1 VTTYGV
7 TPAGFKVK
15 PLAAILL
22 DMQTQ
27 VQNTIDPNFDL
38 SPATPDGQMLG
49 IVANGYASLWEL
61 LQIAFNQFNREDV
74 EGAGLDNLGDL
85 TGTPRETSSY
95 TQVYATLTLAA
106 GTYAAESLVANVAGV
121 PSLTFSNVG
130 QVTSIGGATAGVLM
144 QATTIGPTPS
154 VNPGQLTV
162 ITTPVAGWTAI
173 TNPGG
178 QTQLGTLAE
187 LDPAYAARQALEVTA
202 EGSCNPSATAAAI
215 ENLGA
220 AQVPPQPLI
229 ATVVENTTAFT
240 QTISGLL
247 LPPHSYSCVIYDGG
261 SGWALGAGQP
271 LIAAVVYANK
281 PEGIA
286 PIGNTPNVVI
296 DPVLGPQNVPFTVP
310 VGRPLF
316 VTVTVVPRV
325 GVSFAALAAAIQ
337 NALVAAAVAPTL
349 LGGTPPTGQLAPG
362 QSVVGSQLEAVAS
375 GVPGTFDVQALAFG
389 FAANPT
395 NTAPLPVIAAQVA
408 TILSATVATNVLVL
422 EGTYP

>member
-220 AQVPPQPLI
+220 AQTPPVTLGV
-229 ATVVENTTAFT
+229 TVLENTAPLPLTV
-240 QTISGLL
+240 SGLT
-247 LPPHSYSCVIYDGG
+247 LPPHSYCVVVYDGG
-261 SGWALGAGQP
+261 SGWAMGAGQE
-271 LIAAVVYANK
+271 LIAAAIYTNK
-281 PEGIA
+281 PAGIA
-286 PIGNTPNVVI
+286 TVGNVSTTVADPILGNQVVLFQTPTA
-296 DPVLGPQNVPFTVP
+296 L
-310 VGRPLF
+310 PLF
-316 VTVTVVPRV
+316 VSATVVPLP
-325 GVSFAALAAAIQ
+325 GVAFAALAAAIQ
-337 NALVAAAVAPTL
+337 TALVAAAVAPTL
-349 LGGTPPTGQLAPG
+349 PGGTPPTGQLAPG
-362 QSVVGSQLEAVAS
+362 QPVIGSQLSAVIQ
-375 GVPGTFDVQALAFG
+375 GVPGVLDVQALTFG
-389 FAANPT
+389 FSSSPT
-395 NTAPLPVIAAQVA
+395 NKLPLAVSAAQVA
-408 TILSATVATNVLVL
+408 TLAAFGIIITPGIA
-422 EGTYP
+422 P